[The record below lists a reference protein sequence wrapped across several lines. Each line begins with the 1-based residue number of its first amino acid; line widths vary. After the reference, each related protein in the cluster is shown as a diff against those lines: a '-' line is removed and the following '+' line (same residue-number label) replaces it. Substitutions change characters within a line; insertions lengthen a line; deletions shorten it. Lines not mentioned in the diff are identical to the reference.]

1 MIAVIQARLT
11 SSRFPGKVLKK
22 IFNELNVIDLMYE
35 RISNSKKISK
45 IIFAIPKNV
54 KNEKL
59 RDYLKS
65 KNYLFYQGKEFDVLN
80 RIYHASKTFK
90 AKNIIRLT
98 ADCPLLDGKTI
109 DKHIDFY
116 FKSKSDYISNQ
127 INRTYPDGYDIEII
141 SFQLL
146 KKLNSIA
153 KLKEDREHV
162 TTYLKRT
169 RSNIKTVNYEK
180 DLSNL
185 RLTLDYKKDLIFLRK
200 ILMHFNKINFSLN
213 EIYNYCKKNSK
224 IHKNINYQKIPIGQR
239 LWAEAKKIIPPG
251 SMLLSKN
258 PEIFLKKNSPAYF
271 TKAKGCFIWD
281 LEGKKYIDFSY
292 MGVGT
297 NLLGYSNSKVNKE
310 VTNIINKG
318 NCSTLNSRE
327 DIDLAKKIINL
338 HPWFDAV
345 RYGRGGADTN
355 SIAIRLARSFN
366 KKNKIAICG
375 YHGWH
380 DWYLSANYKA
390 KSLDNFLF
398 KNIQLKGIPNYY
410 KDQSY
415 VFEFN
420 NLNSF
425 YKLMKKKNF
434 CAVIMEVERNIKPNL
449 SFLQSIRKFCTKNRI
464 VLIFDECS
472 SGFREVLG
480 GIHKKYQVYPD
491 LAMFS
496 KSIGNGYPI
505 TVLAGRAEVMK
516 ESYNTF
522 ISSTYWSERIGP
534 TAALATIKEMER
546 VKSWRIIVKKGKY
559 IKNKIFKLSKKYK
572 INLSLNDSQSIIN
585 FKILGKYQQ
594 VVYKNFISQ
603 EMLKK
608 NFICNDTIYVSVAHT
623 DLLIKKYLNEL
634 EKVFKK
640 ISLYEKNEVLYSK
653 LEQDISGINFFKRLN

>member
-1 MIAVIQARLT
+1 MIAVIQARIT

-22 IFNELNVIDLMYE
+22 VYKELKVIDLMYQ
-35 RISNSKKISK
+35 RISSSKKLSK
-45 IIFAIPKNV
+45 IIFAIPKNIR
-54 KNEKL
+54 NQKL
-59 RDYLKS
+59 KDYLKLKKYS
-65 KNYLFYQGKEFDVLN
+65 FYEGKESDVLN
-80 RIYHASKTFK
+80 RIYCASKIFK

-98 ADCPLLDGKTI
+98 ADCPLLDGNTI

-116 FKSKSDYISNQ
+116 IKSKSDYISNQ

-146 KKLNSIA
+146 KKLNSIT

-169 RSNIKTVNYEK
+169 RSNISTINYEK
-180 DLSNL
+180 DLSNI
-185 RLTLDYKKDLIFLRK
+185 RLTLDYKKDLTFLRK
-200 ILMHFNKINFSLN
+200 ILIHFNKTDFSLN
-213 EIYNYCKKNSK
+213 EIYNYCQKNSK
-224 IHKNINYQKIPIGQR
+224 IHSNINYHKLSIGQQ
-239 LWAEAKKIIPPG
+239 LWTEAKKIIPPG

-258 PEIFLKKNSPAYF
+258 PEIFLKKKSPAYF
-271 TKAKGCFIWD
+271 TRAKGCFIWD
-281 LEGKKYIDFSY
+281 LEEKKYIDFSY

-297 NLLGYSNSKVNKE
+297 NLLGYSNPRVNKK

-318 NCSTLNSRE
+318 TCSTLNSRE

-380 DWYLSANYKA
+380 DWYLSANYRA

-410 KDQSY
+410 KNQSH

-420 NLNSF
+420 NINSF
-425 YKLMKKKNF
+425 YKLMKKKDF
-434 CAVIMEVERNIKPNL
+434 CAVIMEVERNIRPNM

-480 GIHKKYQVYPD
+480 GIHKKYKVYPD

-505 TVLAGRAEVMK
+505 TVLAGKSEIMK
-516 ESYNTF
+516 ESFNTF

-546 VKSWRIIVKKGKY
+546 IKSWRIIVKNGKY
-559 IKNKIFKLSKKYK
+559 IKNKILKLSKKYK
-572 INLSLNDSQSIIN
+572 IKLIFNDSLSIIN
-585 FKILGKYQQ
+585 FKITGKYDH

-603 EMLKK
+603 EMLKRK
-608 NFICNDTIYVSVAHT
+608 FICNDTIYVSVAHT
-623 DLLIKKYLNEL
+623 RLLINKYLNEL
-634 EKVFKK
+634 DLVFKK
-640 ISLYEKNEVLYSK
+640 IFLYEKNEVLYSK
-653 LEQDISGINFFKRLN
+653 LEQDISGISFFKRLN